1 MVWDALDPRN
11 VYLNTVYFKLS
22 RRMCNLVA
30 KIVHYIVWCRLR
42 HGQTDRRTDESHNN
56 GVTNHEVEAVK
67 RSISLTTL
75 VKQYNL
81 VLLVWEG
88 NRGSNPRMN
97 LHCRRVTH
105 GWCGLSHRRSN
116 VYFII
121 SHGVCNFVPNS
132 MTTSYGCLLYTSPS
146 PRDGLLSRMPSSA

>member
-1 MVWDALDPRN
+1 MVPTATR
-11 VYLNTVYFKLS
+11 
-22 RRMCNLVA
+22 
-30 KIVHYIVWCRLR
+30 
-42 HGQTDRRTDESHNN
+42 TDRQRDGRTDGRHNN
-56 GVTNHEVEAVK
+56 RVKNHEADGVK

-75 VKQYNL
+75 DKQYNL
-81 VLLVWEG
+81 ILLVWEG

-132 MTTSYGCLLYTSPS
+132 MTTSYGVAC
-146 PRDGLLSRMPSSA
+146 